1 MPLASACSTDET
13 VWVSYTIP
21 YANTGGRSDNTM
33 RFEIEI
39 AEDRGAVLG
48 SFKIK
53 RYVVGGAANSSS
65 IFMSREINGVR
76 PF

>member
-1 MPLASACSTDET
+1 
-13 VWVSYTIP
+13 
-21 YANTGGRSDNTM
+21 M